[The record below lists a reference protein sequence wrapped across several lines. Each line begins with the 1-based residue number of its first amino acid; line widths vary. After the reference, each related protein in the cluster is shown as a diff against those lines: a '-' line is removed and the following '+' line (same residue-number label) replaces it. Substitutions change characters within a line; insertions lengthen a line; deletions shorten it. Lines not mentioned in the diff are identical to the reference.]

1 MCVVVILSKMYY
13 LKKVFV
19 AFCKLIFVFRFQYLY
34 ITSVVSGMLVYLGG
48 EGRGGACSEQ

>member
-34 ITSVVSGMLVYLGG
+34 ITSVVPGMWVYLGG